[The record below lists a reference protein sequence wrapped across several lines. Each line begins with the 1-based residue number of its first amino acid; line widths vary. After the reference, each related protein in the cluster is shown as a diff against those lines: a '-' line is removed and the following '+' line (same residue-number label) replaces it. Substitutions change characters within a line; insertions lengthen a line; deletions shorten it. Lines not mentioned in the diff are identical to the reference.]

1 MVHAAAAGKPYTCFV
16 RPDTRI
22 PFMVM
27 EEAIDATLGIM
38 DADAHRLTRQV
49 YNIGSFSPSAG
60 EVAALVKEFFP
71 KAEIA
76 FEPDTARQGI
86 VDTWPEAVDDSAA
99 QRDWGFRTRFTAR
112 SAFAEILVPR
122 IRARYG

>member
-1 MVHAAAAGKPYTCFV
+1 
-16 RPDTRI
+16 
-22 PFMVM
+22 
-27 EEAIDATLGIM
+27 M

-99 QRDWGFRTRFTAR
+99 QRDWGFATRFTAR